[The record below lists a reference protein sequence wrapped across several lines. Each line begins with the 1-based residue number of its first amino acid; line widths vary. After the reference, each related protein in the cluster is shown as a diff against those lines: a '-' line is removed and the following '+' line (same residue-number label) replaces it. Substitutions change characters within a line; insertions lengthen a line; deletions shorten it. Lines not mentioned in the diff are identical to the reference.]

1 MAIIIS
7 WDQLA
12 GGSLHSKSLH
22 LSMLPNFALK
32 LLDESQLNGTMLG
45 KLTLK
50 GGKGEAEL
58 M

>member
-12 GGSLHSKSLH
+12 GWSLHSKNLH

-32 LLDESQLNGTMLG
+32 LLDESQLKWHNAW
-45 KLTLK
+45 KAHI
-50 GGKGEAEL
+50 GKGKTEAEL